1 MTGDRVSPLWQL
13 TLWRTREFLRE
24 PEAVFWVFAFPI
36 ILSLALGIAF
46 KNRGPDVVKVGIP
59 SGPGAADVKAAL
71 DSAGGKKVDA
81 VVLDSVDANNRLRT
95 GGVALLVIPG
105 EPVTLRYDST
115 RQESDLARLV
125 VEDALQAAAGRR
137 DVREVR
143 EVRVTEPGSRY
154 IDFLIPGLLGMNI
167 MGTGLWGI
175 GFGLVTA
182 RQRKLLKRFLASPM
196 RKSDFMLAF
205 MLSRLIFLTVEVVS
219 VVLFAWL
226 VFSIPVRGSVF
237 AIAGVVLLGAMS
249 FAGIGLLVASR
260 ARTVEGVSGLM
271 NLVMM
276 PMWICSGVFF
286 SWSRFP
292 EAVQPAIRALPLTA
306 LNDALRA
313 VMIDGATV
321 GGVSGMLAIV
331 AAWGLVTFA
340 VAFKIFRWN

>member
-1 MTGDRVSPLWQL
+1 MTGDRLSPLWQL

-46 KNRGPDVVKVGIP
+46 KNRGPGTVKVVVPAGA
-59 SGPGAADVKAAL
+59 GAADLQAALETAGKKKIQSLVL
-71 DSAGGKKVDA
+71 DSAEA
-81 VVLDSVDANNRLRT
+81 YNRLRT
-95 GGVALLVIPG
+95 GAVTLLVIPG
-105 EPVTLRYDST
+105 DPVTLRYDST
-115 RQESDLARLV
+115 RQESDVARLV
-125 VEDALQAAAGRR
+125 VENALQEAAGRH
-137 DVREVR
+137 DVRELR

-175 GFGLVTA
+175 GFALVNS

-196 RKSDFMLAF
+196 RKTDFMLGH
-205 MLSRLIFLTVEVVS
+205 MLARLVFLTLEVVS
-219 VVLFAWL
+219 VVVFAWL
-226 VFSIPVRGSVF
+226 VFGVPIRGSVV
-237 AIAGVVLLGAMS
+237 AIAAVVLLGAAS
-249 FAGIGLLVASR
+249 FAGLGLLIASR
-260 ARTVEGVSGLM
+260 ARTIEGVSGLM

-292 EAVQPAIRALPLTA
+292 EAVQPAIRLLPLTA

-313 VMIDGATV
+313 VMIDGASLASV
-321 GGVSGMLAIV
+321 AGMLAVV
-331 AAWGLVTFA
+331 AAWGLVTFG
-340 VAFKIFRWN
+340 VAFKIFRWT

>member
-1 MTGDRVSPLWQL
+1 MSPLWQL

-46 KNRGPDVVKVGIP
+46 KNRAPDNVKVAIP
-59 SGPGAADVKAAL
+59 AGAGAAELKAAL
-71 DSAGGKKVDA
+71 DANGGKKLETL
-81 VVLDSVDANNRLRT
+81 VLDSAEAYNRLRT
-95 GGVALLVIPG
+95 GGVSLLVIPG

-115 RQESDLARLV
+115 RQESDIARLV
-125 VEDALQAAAGRR
+125 VASALQEAGGRR
-137 DVREVR
+137 DVRTIG

-175 GFGLVTA
+175 GFGLVSA
-182 RQRKLLKRFLASPM
+182 RQRKLLKRFLATPM
-196 RKSDFMLAF
+196 RKSNFMLAF
-205 MLSRLIFLTVEVVS
+205 MLSRLVFLTLEVVS
-219 VVLFAWL
+219 VVVFAWA
-226 VFSIPVRGSVF
+226 VFSIPVRGSVL
-237 AIAGVVLLGAMS
+237 AIAGVVLLGATS
-249 FAGIGLLVASR
+249 FAGVGLLVASR
-260 ARTVEGVSGLM
+260 ARTIEGVSGLM

-292 EAVQPAIRALPLTA
+292 EAVQPFIRLLPLTA

-313 VMIDGATV
+313 VMIDGESLVGVAGLLGVVAT
-321 GGVSGMLAIV
+321 
-331 AAWGLVTFA
+331 WGLVTFG